1 MYKNAHG
8 VMRSGNYTIKNQ
20 THSSR
25 LVLQVFQDY
34 VRNQMLSEWT
44 NKIFRYDSPN
54 ILKGNPCEKEVY
66 SSVLLLLLNYIYF

>member
-25 LVLQVFQDY
+25 LLVVQVFQDY
-34 VRNQMLSEWT
+34 VRNQMLSE
-44 NKIFRYDSPN
+44 
-54 ILKGNPCEKEVY
+54 
-66 SSVLLLLLNYIYF
+66 

>member
-34 VRNQMLSEWT
+34 VRNQMLSE
-44 NKIFRYDSPN
+44 
-54 ILKGNPCEKEVY
+54 
-66 SSVLLLLLNYIYF
+66 